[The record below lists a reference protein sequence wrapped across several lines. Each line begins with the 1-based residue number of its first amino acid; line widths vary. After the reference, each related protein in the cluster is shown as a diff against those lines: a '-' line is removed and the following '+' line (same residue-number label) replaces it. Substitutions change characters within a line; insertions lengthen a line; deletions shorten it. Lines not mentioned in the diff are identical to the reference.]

1 MTKRRSAADLLGDEP
16 DERID
21 ATPRAPNNNE
31 IGNAEWAKVRQGVTV
46 AWLAGALTM
55 DRKTVQKRLAKC
67 PVKAKG
73 QGGFP
78 IYDLAQA
85 MSYLVK
91 SNFDIADYMRTMN
104 PSELP
109 PMLKKEYW
117 QAENSRALY
126 MQRAGDLWHTDDVLA
141 VFAEAF
147 KRIKD
152 TLQVFPDD
160 LEREAGLKK
169 EQYEY
174 TQQRLDALREE
185 LSRVLCDMPKHRQT
199 KNLLAEDDDTRQT

>member
-1 MTKRRSAADLLGDEP
+1 MTKKRRSAADLLGDDEP
-16 DERID
+16 Q
-21 ATPRAPNNNE
+21 APIANSE

-46 AWLAGALTM
+46 TWLAGALTM
-55 DRKTVQKRLAKC
+55 DRKTVQKRLASC
-67 PVKAKG
+67 PVKSKG

-78 IYDLAQA
+78 IYDLGQA

-91 SNFDIADYMRTMN
+91 PNFDIADYMRTMN

-141 VFAEAF
+141 VFSEAF

-160 LEREAGLKK
+160 LERETGINRT
-169 EQYEY
+169 QYEEAQKR
-174 TQQRLDALREE
+174 TDMLRDE
-185 LSRVLCDMPKHRQT
+185 LARTLIEMPKHRQT
-199 KNLLAEDDDTRQT
+199 RNLLSDDTDREA